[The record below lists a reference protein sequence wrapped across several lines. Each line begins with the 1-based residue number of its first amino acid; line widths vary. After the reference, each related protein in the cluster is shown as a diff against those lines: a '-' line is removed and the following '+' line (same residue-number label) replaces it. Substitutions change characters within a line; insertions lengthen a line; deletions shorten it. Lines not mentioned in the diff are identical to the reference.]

1 MAESV
6 GPPVELFARDDGS
19 GPTLLLLHGLGGEHT
34 VWNAVVPLLAKDHR
48 LLVPDLRGHGRTPAP
63 PESTF
68 SFAEMEGDLDALLTR
83 LGVGPVHVV
92 GLSAG
97 GLLAL
102 RLALDRPKLLRSL
115 VAIGSAAHIDAH
127 TRAVAERWAETYR
140 DEGYEGYL
148 LRLLK
153 DLYYPDWIEAHL
165 DYADRLREQQ
175 DRLDPKGA
183 MQWGRTMASFDL
195 RGRLGKLQLR
205 TLVVHGVD
213 DQVVDS
219 AHARL
224 LRVAIPGAE
233 MRLFPQTGHLVPV
246 ERPEETAQL
255 LREWVTKVESLPPP
269 AGTSR

>member
-1 MAESV
+1 MTEPV
-6 GPPVELFARDDGS
+6 GPPVELFVRDEGS
-19 GPTLLLLHGLGGEHT
+19 GPTVLLLHGLGGEHT
-34 VWNAVVPLLAKDHR
+34 VWNGVVPHLTSDHR
-48 LLVPDLRGHGRTPAP
+48 LLVPDLRGHGQTAAPAG
-63 PESTF
+63 STF
-68 SFAEMEGDLDALLTR
+68 SFAEMEGDIEAMLARRDASSA
-83 LGVGPVHVV
+83 HIV

-102 RLALDRPKLLRSL
+102 RLALDRPDMLRSL
-115 VAIGSAAHIDAH
+115 VVIGSAAHIDAH
-127 TRAVAERWAETYR
+127 TRAVAERWVETYQQ
-140 DEGYEGYL
+140 EGFDGYL

-165 DYADRLREQQ
+165 DVADRLREQQ

-183 MQWGRTMASFDL
+183 VLWGRTMASFDL
-195 RGRLGKLQLR
+195 RGRLGKLQLK

-255 LREWVTKVESLPPP
+255 IREWVTKVESTK
-269 AGTSR
+269 AADATRR